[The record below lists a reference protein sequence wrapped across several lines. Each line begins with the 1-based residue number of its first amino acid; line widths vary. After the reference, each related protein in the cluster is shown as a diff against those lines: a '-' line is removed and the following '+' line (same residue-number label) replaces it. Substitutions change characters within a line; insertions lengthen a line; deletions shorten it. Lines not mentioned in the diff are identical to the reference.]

1 MRIDFMEFTGCDS
14 QLAPSF
20 CGELTV
26 RLSAKFAPFH
36 WMAALVVASCM
47 SASGLEASEPVD
59 VVFKSLLDGTEQRY
73 VVVLPPAYRA
83 NNAHD
88 LVIALHGH
96 GSDRWQFVKDNRGE
110 CRGARDAAAE
120 HQMIFVS
127 PDYRAKTSW
136 MGPAAE
142 ADMLQM
148 LDDLHG
154 RYRIRDVIVS
164 GGSMG
169 GTSALAFAALHP
181 ECVDGVVSLN
191 GTANLV
197 EYPNFRE
204 AIAESYGGSKVDKPE
219 VYRQRSAEFF
229 PDRLTMPV
237 ATTTG
242 GKDTLVPPDSVLRLM
257 EALKKQG
264 SPALSLHRPDG
275 GHDTSYD
282 DTRAAFRFVFETLNA
297 QRQQHAPVFSNVE
310 KLNTIV
316 CLGDSVTGIYYHTGG
331 HRAYPE
337 MLELALKAAHPKAT
351 VKVINA
357 GISGN
362 TTRDGLNRLD
372 ADVLKHNPDLVT
384 ISFGLNDMA
393 RVPIEEYRSNLE
405 QLIDRCQA
413 QKSQVVLCT
422 PNAVINTDGRPITK
436 LVEYCDVLRTVA
448 RNKNVAVCDQYATG
462 EKLKQRAPW
471 TWRLT
476 MSDAIHP
483 NMDGHKRMAE
493 ELCRVISGANVSI
506 DAVQPP
512 LPVLQRTRK
521 QLADG
526 APLRIMAMEP
536 VAAIVEAAIRQ
547 HRPDANVELTTWAI
561 TGKSLAQLEQEANAQ
576 VRAMK
581 PDLVVLTIPAEL
593 TVANDESTVH
603 SISWIMNW
611 SLSFGLQEWDCVVV
625 HPSVLTPVADPGTD
639 SLIRKLVHAQHLALI
654 DRASESKSA
663 SEIIQQWF
671 HADFSYP
678 AQ

>member
-1 MRIDFMEFTGCDS
+1 
-14 QLAPSF
+14 
-20 CGELTV
+20 
-26 RLSAKFAPFH
+26 
-36 WMAALVVASCM
+36 
-47 SASGLEASEPVD
+47 
-59 VVFKSLLDGTEQRY
+59 
-73 VVVLPPAYRA
+73 
-83 NNAHD
+83 
-88 LVIALHGH
+88 
-96 GSDRWQFVKDNRGE
+96 
-110 CRGARDAAAE
+110 
-120 HQMIFVS
+120 VS

-197 EYPNFRE
+197 EYPNFLE
-204 AIAESYGGSKVDKPE
+204 AIAESYGGSKVDKSE

-264 SPALSLHRPDG
+264 SPALSLHRPEG
-275 GHDTSYD
+275 GHDTNYE
-282 DTRAAFRFVFETLNA
+282 DTRSAFRFVMENLA
-297 QRQQHAPVFSNVE
+297 MKQSQQQPVLSISDQPT
-310 KLNTIV
+310 TIV
-316 CLGDSVTGIYYHTGG
+316 CLGDSVTGVYYHTGG

-357 GISGN
+357 GSSGN

-372 ADVLKHNPDLVT
+372 SDVLMHKPDVVT
-384 ISFGLNDMA
+384 ISFGLNDMV

-405 QLIDRCQA
+405 QLIDRCRE
-413 QKSQVVLCT
+413 QKSQVVLCA
-422 PNAVINTDGRPITK
+422 PNAVINTSDRPITK
-436 LVEYCDVLRTVA
+436 LVEYCEVLRSVG
-448 RNKNVAVCDQYATG
+448 RDKNVPVCDQYVAG
-462 EKLKQRAPW
+462 EELKQRAPW

-493 ELCRVISGANVSI
+493 ELCRVISGASI
-506 DAVQPP
+506 SLDAVQPP
-512 LPVLQRTRK
+512 LPILQRTKK

-536 VAAIVEAAIRQ
+536 VAAMVEAAIRS
-547 HRPDANVELTTWAI
+547 HYPNAKVELTTW
-561 TGKSLAQLEQEANAQ
+561 TVPGKSLAQLEQEANAQ

-593 TVANDESTVH
+593 AVANDEPTVH
-603 SISWIMNW
+603 SMSWIMNW

-625 HPSVLTPVADPGTD
+625 HPSVLTPSADPGQDT
-639 SLIRKLVHAQHLALI
+639 LIRKLVHAQHLALI
-654 DRASESKSA
+654 DRTSETLTA
-663 SEIIQQWF
+663 TEHF
-671 HADFSYP
+671 HAWFSNELKP
-678 AQ
+678 QKP

>member
-1 MRIDFMEFTGCDS
+1 
-14 QLAPSF
+14 
-20 CGELTV
+20 
-26 RLSAKFAPFH
+26 
-36 WMAALVVASCM
+36 MAVLVFASCM
-47 SASGLEASEPVD
+47 SAVGQEPSEPLD
-59 VVFKSLLDGTEQRY
+59 VAFTSKLDGTEQRY
-73 VVVLPPAYRA
+73 MVILPPGFRDDTP
-83 NNAHD
+83 HD

-96 GSDRWQFVKDNRGE
+96 GSDRWQFVHDNRGE
-110 CRGARDAAAE
+110 CKGSRDAAAK
-120 HQMIFVS
+120 QKMIFVS

-197 EYPNFRE
+197 EYPNFLE
-204 AIAESYGGSKVDKPE
+204 AIAESYGGSKVDKSE

-242 GKDTLVPPDSVLRLM
+242 GRDTLVPPDSVLRLM

-264 SPALSLHRPDG
+264 SPAMSLHRPEG
-275 GHDTSYD
+275 GHDTNYE
-282 DTRAAFRFVFETLNA
+282 DTRSAFRFVMENRA
-297 QRQQHAPVFSNVE
+297 AKRSQQQPILSVSE
-310 KLNTIV
+310 QPMTIV
-316 CLGDSVTGIYYHTGG
+316 CLGDSVTGVYYHTGG

-337 MLELALKAAHPKAT
+337 MLELALKAAHPKAIA
-351 VKVINA
+351 KVINA

-372 ADVLKHNPDLVT
+372 SDVLKHKPDVVT
-384 ISFGLNDMA
+384 ISFGLNDMV

-405 QLIDRCQA
+405 QLIDRCRE

-436 LVEYCDVLRTVA
+436 LVEYCEVLRAVG
-448 RNKNVAVCDQYATG
+448 RDKNVPVCDQYVAG
-462 EKLKQRAPW
+462 EELKQRAPW

-493 ELCRVISGANVSI
+493 ELCRVISGANVSL
-506 DAVQPP
+506 DAVRPP
-512 LPVLQRTRK
+512 LPILQRTRK

-536 VAAIVEAAIRQ
+536 VAAMVEAAIRS
-547 HRPDANVELTTWAI
+547 HYPNAKVELTTW
-561 TGKSLAQLEQEANAQ
+561 TVPGKSLAQLEQEANAQ

-593 TVANDESTVH
+593 AVANDEPTVH
-603 SISWIMNW
+603 SMSWIMNW

-625 HPSVLTPVADPGTD
+625 HPSVLTPSADPGQDT
-639 SLIRKLVHAQHLALI
+639 LIRKLVHAQHLALI
-654 DRASESKSA
+654 DRTSETLTA
-663 SEIIQQWF
+663 TEHF
-671 HADFSYP
+671 HAWFSNELKP
-678 AQ
+678 QKP

>member
-1 MRIDFMEFTGCDS
+1 M
-14 QLAPSF
+14 
-20 CGELTV
+20 
-26 RLSAKFAPFH
+26 RLSAKFAPFY
-36 WMAALVVASCM
+36 WMAVLVFASCM
-47 SASGLEASEPVD
+47 SASGQDTSEPLD
-59 VVFKSLLDGTEQRY
+59 VAFTSKLDGTEQRY
-73 VVVLPPAYRA
+73 VAILPPGFRNDTAY
-83 NNAHD
+83 D

-110 CRGARDAAAE
+110 CKGSRDAAAE
-120 HQMIFVS
+120 QKMIFVS

-169 GTSALAFAALHP
+169 GTSALTFAALHP

-197 EYPNFRE
+197 EYPNFLE

-242 GKDTLVPPDSVLRLM
+242 AKDTLVPPDSVLRLM
-257 EALKKQG
+257 AALKKQG
-264 SPALSLHRPDG
+264 SPAMSLHRPEG
-275 GHDTSYD
+275 GHDTNYEE
-282 DTRAAFRFVFETLNA
+282 TRSAFRFVIENLA
-297 QRQQHAPVFSNVE
+297 ARRKQQPQVLSNSDQPM
-310 KLNTIV
+310 TIV
-316 CLGDSVTGIYYHTGG
+316 CLGDSVTGVYYHTGG

-362 TTRDGLNRLD
+362 TTRDGLNRLES
-372 ADVLKHNPDLVT
+372 DVLKHKPDLVT
-384 ISFGLNDMA
+384 ISFGLNDMV

-405 QLIDRCQA
+405 QLIDRCRE

-422 PNAVINTDGRPITK
+422 PNAVINTDDRPITK
-436 LVEYCDVLRTVA
+436 LVEYCEVLRTVG
-448 RNKNVAVCDQYATG
+448 RDKNVPVCDQYMAG
-462 EKLKQRAPW
+462 EELKQRAPW

-493 ELCRVISGANVSI
+493 ELCRVISEASVSL

-512 LPVLQRTRK
+512 LPMLQRTRK

-536 VAAIVEAAIRQ
+536 VAALVEAAIRQ
-547 HRPDANVELTTWAI
+547 NHPDAKVELTTWTVA
-561 TGKSLAQLEQEANAQ
+561 GKSLAQLEQEANAQ

-581 PDLVVLTIPAEL
+581 PDLVVLTIPTEL
-593 TVANDESTVH
+593 AVANDEPTVH

-625 HPSVLTPVADPGTD
+625 HPSVLTPAADSGKD

-654 DRASESKSA
+654 DRTSEPESA
-663 SEIIQQWF
+663 AEIIQQWF
-671 HADFSYP
+671 KADLSSP
-678 AQ
+678 LQ